1 MAVVAALEPEAGAC
15 LAAVVEAGVPE
26 VPAQGMASPT
36 MDSPH
41 MVELP
46 SILEPLNLTLG

>member
-1 MAVVAALEPEAGAC
+1 MAVVAALELEAGAC
-15 LAAVVEAGVPE
+15 LAAVVEVGALG

-36 MDSPH
+36 MDSPR